1 MVARVTFAEV
11 DAVRQ
16 SVARLVRQFEEEALP
31 LLHEV
36 DGYEGCTVLTRAEG
50 KALVVTYWRDEAAA
64 EASLHSGVWDTNVAR
79 FLTELRT
86 PAGHEAFD
94 VSIAEL
100 PAVTAS

>member
-16 SVARLVRQFEEEALP
+16 SVTHLVEQFEAQALP
-31 LLHEV
+31 LLHETS
-36 DGYEGCTVLTRAEG
+36 GYEGCTVLTRPEG
-50 KALVVTYWRDEAAA
+50 QAIVVTYWRDEAAA
-64 EASLHSGVWDTNVAR
+64 EASLDSGVWQTNVAQ
-79 FLTELRT
+79 FLTVLRT

-100 PAVTAS
+100 PAPVAP